1 MGKSPMQKISLSSS
15 ALGKS
20 FPSVAGRDPR
30 NCVAAPLV
38 TGIQDA
44 CSIVTT
50 FASSGSPPFCQSEK
64 QEISSVQAS
73 LLDLQWFLL
82 A

>member
-1 MGKSPMQKISLSSS
+1 MGESPMQKISLSSS

-50 FASSGSPPFCQSEK
+50 FASSESPPFCQSEK

-82 A
+82 V